1 MSKRWITAAVATAI
15 VGGVLGVVLSAD
27 LEQPKPTQAASNN
40 NQNGKSPTPN
50 ASLAAQAPG
59 PAARQ
64 HTSGASTL
72 QAKPPVATSRAAQ
85 ATLWDANSLQETES
99 NGITQHLTQVDPEQ
113 LNNLAVGQVVAL
125 ALPGRSSPTRASLG
139 ETRNTAGSAVWQGSL
154 IDGDEVESMTLIKGA
169 LETHITVATLDGSLS
184 IIIDNATGK
193 TVITDENQLVL
204 RADPNDH
211 LHYDHKEL
219 APLPPPAQG

>member
-27 LEQPKPTQAASNN
+27 LEQPKPIQAASNDS
-40 NQNGKSPTPN
+40 QSGKPPTPSQSTAAP
-50 ASLAAQAPG
+50 ASQAASQGA
-59 PAARQ
+59 
-64 HTSGASTL
+64 SGVSTL
-72 QAKPPVATSRAAQ
+72 QAKPPVATNSAAQ
-85 ATLWDANSLQETES
+85 TTLWDAQSLQETES
-99 NGITQHLTQVDPEQ
+99 NGITQHLTQVDPQQ
-113 LNNLAVGQVVAL
+113 LNNLAVGQVVSL
-125 ALPGRSSPTRASLG
+125 ALPGRSSPTRATLG

-154 IDGDEVESMTLIKGA
+154 MDGDEVESMTLVKGA

-193 TVITDENQLVL
+193 TVITDENQLVM

>member
-27 LEQPKPTQAASNN
+27 LEPKPSQAASNN
-40 NQNGKSPTPN
+40 NPDGKAPTPSAN
-50 ASLAAQAPG
+50 TLAPVS
-59 PAARQ
+59 PAASQ
-64 HTSGASTL
+64 GASGVSTL
-72 QAKPPVATSRAAQ
+72 QAKTPVATSSAAQ
-85 ATLWDANSLQETES
+85 ATLWDAQSLQETES
-99 NGITQHLTQVDPEQ
+99 NGITQHLTQVDPQQ
-113 LNNLAVGQVVAL
+113 LSNLAVGQVVSL
-125 ALPGRSSPTRASLG
+125 ALPGLSSPTRATLG

-154 IDGDEVESMTLIKGA
+154 IDGDEVESMTLVKGA

-193 TVITDENQLVL
+193 TVITDENQLVM

>member
-27 LEQPKPTQAASNN
+27 LEQPKPTQAASNDS
-40 NQNGKSPTPN
+40 QSGKPPAPSQSTAAP
-50 ASLAAQAPG
+50 ASQAASQGA
-59 PAARQ
+59 
-64 HTSGASTL
+64 SGVSTL
-72 QAKPPVATSRAAQ
+72 QAKPTVATNSAAQ
-85 ATLWDANSLQETES
+85 ATLWDAQSLQETES
-99 NGITQHLTQVDPEQ
+99 NGITQHLTQVDPQQ
-113 LNNLAVGQVVAL
+113 LNNLAVGQVVSL
-125 ALPGRSSPTRASLG
+125 ALPGRSSPTRATLG

-154 IDGDEVESMTLIKGA
+154 MDGDEVESMTLVKGA

-193 TVITDENQLVL
+193 TVITDENQLVM

>member
-15 VGGVLGVVLSAD
+15 VGGVLGGVLSAD
-27 LEQPKPTQAASNN
+27 LQQPTPSQTASTNTPNGKASMPGANTAASA
-40 NQNGKSPTPN
+40 GES
-50 ASLAAQAPG
+50 ASG
-59 PAARQ
+59 V
-64 HTSGASTL
+64 STL
-72 QAKPPVATSRAAQ
+72 QAKPPAASPRAAQ
-85 ATLWDANSLQETES
+85 ATLWEADSLQETES

-113 LNNLAVGQVVAL
+113 LSSLALGQVVSL
-125 ALPGRSSPTRASLG
+125 ALPGRSSPTRATLG
-139 ETRNTAGSAVWQGSL
+139 ETRNTAGSAVWQGNL
-154 IDGDEVESMTLIKGA
+154 IDGDEVESMTLIKGT

>member
-27 LEQPKPTQAASNN
+27 LEPKPSQAASNN
-40 NQNGKSPTPN
+40 NPDSKSPAPSQSTAAP
-50 ASLAAQAPG
+50 ASQAANQGA
-59 PAARQ
+59 
-64 HTSGASTL
+64 SGVSTL
-72 QAKPPVATSRAAQ
+72 QAKPPVATSSAAQ
-85 ATLWDANSLQETES
+85 ATLWDAQSLQETES
-99 NGITQHLTQVDPEQ
+99 NGITQHLTQVDPQQ
-113 LNNLAVGQVVAL
+113 LSNLAVGQVVSL
-125 ALPGRSSPTRASLG
+125 ALPGRSSPTRATLG

-154 IDGDEVESMTLIKGA
+154 IDGDEVESMTLVKGT

>member
-27 LEQPKPTQAASNN
+27 LEPKPSQAASNN
-40 NQNGKSPTPN
+40 NPDSKSPAPSQSTAAP
-50 ASLAAQAPG
+50 ASQAANQGA
-59 PAARQ
+59 
-64 HTSGASTL
+64 SGVSTL
-72 QAKPPVATSRAAQ
+72 QAKPPVATSSAAQ
-85 ATLWDANSLQETES
+85 ATLWDAQSLQETES
-99 NGITQHLTQVDPEQ
+99 NGITQHLTQVDPQQ
-113 LNNLAVGQVVAL
+113 LSNLAVGQVVSL
-125 ALPGRSSPTRASLG
+125 ALPGRSSPTRATLG

-154 IDGDEVESMTLIKGA
+154 IDGDEVESMTLVKGA

>member
-40 NQNGKSPTPN
+40 SEGGKSPAPSQSTAAP
-50 ASLAAQAPG
+50 ASQAASQGA
-59 PAARQ
+59 
-64 HTSGASTL
+64 SGVSTL
-72 QAKPPVATSRAAQ
+72 QAKPPVTTSSAAQ
-85 ATLWDANSLQETES
+85 ATLWDADSLQETES
-99 NGITQHLTQVDPEQ
+99 NGITQHLTQVDPQQ
-113 LNNLAVGQVVAL
+113 LSNLAVGQVVSL
-125 ALPGRSSPTRASLG
+125 ALPGRSSPTRATLG

-154 IDGDEVESMTLIKGA
+154 IDGDEVESMTLVKGA

-193 TVITDENQLVL
+193 TVITDENQLVM
-204 RADPNDH
+204 RADPNDS

-219 APLPPPAQG
+219 APLPPPTQG

>member
-27 LEQPKPTQAASNN
+27 LEQPKPTQAASNDS
-40 NQNGKSPTPN
+40 QSGKPPAPSQSTA
-50 ASLAAQAPG
+50 ASASQAASQGA
-59 PAARQ
+59 
-64 HTSGASTL
+64 SGVSTL
-72 QAKPPVATSRAAQ
+72 QAKPPVATNSAAQ
-85 ATLWDANSLQETES
+85 TTLWDAQSLQETES
-99 NGITQHLTQVDPEQ
+99 NGITQHLTQVDPQQ
-113 LNNLAVGQVVAL
+113 LNNLAVGQVLSL
-125 ALPGRSSPTRASLG
+125 ALPGRSSPTRATLG

-154 IDGDEVESMTLIKGA
+154 MDGDEVESMTLVKGA

-193 TVITDENQLVL
+193 TVITDENQLVM

-211 LHYDHKEL
+211 MHYDHKEL

>member
-27 LEQPKPTQAASNN
+27 LEPKPSQAASNN
-40 NQNGKSPTPN
+40 NPDSKSPAPS
-50 ASLAAQAPG
+50 ASTAAPAS
-59 PAARQ
+59 PAASQ
-64 HTSGASTL
+64 GASGVSTL
-72 QAKPPVATSRAAQ
+72 QAKPPAATTSAAQ
-85 ATLWDANSLQETES
+85 ATLWDADSLQETES

-113 LNNLAVGQVVAL
+113 LSNLAVGQVVSL
-125 ALPGRSSPTRASLG
+125 ALPGRSSPTRAALG

-154 IDGDEVESMTLIKGA
+154 IDGDEVESMTLVKGT

>member
-40 NQNGKSPTPN
+40 APDS
-50 ASLAAQAPG
+50 QAPA
-59 PAARQ
+59 PSQSTAASANQ
-64 HTSGASTL
+64 AASQGASGVSTL
-72 QAKPPVATSRAAQ
+72 QAKPPVAASSAAQ
-85 ATLWDANSLQETES
+85 ATLWDAQSLQETES
-99 NGITQHLTQVDPEQ
+99 NGITQHLTQVDPQQ
-113 LNNLAVGQVVAL
+113 LSNLAVGQVVSL
-125 ALPGRSSPTRASLG
+125 ALPGRSSPTRATLG

-154 IDGDEVESMTLIKGA
+154 IDGDEVESMTLVKGA

-193 TVITDENQLVL
+193 TVITDENQLVM

-219 APLPPPAQG
+219 APLPPPTQG

>member
-27 LEQPKPTQAASNN
+27 LEQPKPIQAASNDS
-40 NQNGKSPTPN
+40 QSGKPPAPSQSTAAPTSQA
-50 ASLAAQAPG
+50 ASQGA
-59 PAARQ
+59 
-64 HTSGASTL
+64 SGVSTL
-72 QAKPPVATSRAAQ
+72 QAKPTVATNSAAQ
-85 ATLWDANSLQETES
+85 ATLWDAQSLQETES
-99 NGITQHLTQVDPEQ
+99 NGITQHLTQVDPQQ
-113 LNNLAVGQVVAL
+113 LNNLAVGQVVSL
-125 ALPGRSSPTRASLG
+125 ALPGRSSPTRATLG

-154 IDGDEVESMTLIKGA
+154 MDGDEVESMTLVKGA

-193 TVITDENQLVL
+193 TVITDENQLVM

>member
-27 LEQPKPTQAASNN
+27 LEPKPSQAASNN
-40 NQNGKSPTPN
+40 HPDGKSSAPS
-50 ASLAAQAPG
+50 ASTAAPAS
-59 PAARQ
+59 PAASQ
-64 HTSGASTL
+64 GASGVSTL
-72 QAKPPVATSRAAQ
+72 QAKPPVASTNVAQ
-85 ATLWDANSLQETES
+85 ATLWNADSLQETES

-113 LNNLAVGQVVAL
+113 LNNLALGQVVSL

>member
-1 MSKRWITAAVATAI
+1 MSKRWITAAVATVIA
-15 VGGVLGVVLSAD
+15 GGVLGVVLSSV
-27 LEQPKPTQAASNN
+27 LEQPQPSQDASSDSLDAKSPAATAGAAAQPISPAAS
-40 NQNGKSPTPN
+40 QS
-50 ASLAAQAPG
+50 
-59 PAARQ
+59 
-64 HTSGASTL
+64 TSGVSTL
-72 QAKPPVATSRAAQ
+72 HAQPPEASASAEQ
-85 ATLWDANSLQETES
+85 ATLWDAQSLQETES
-99 NGITQHLTQVDPEQ
+99 NGITQHLTQVDPAQ
-113 LNNLAVGQVVAL
+113 LNNLALGQVVSL
-125 ALPGRSSPTRASLG
+125 ALPGRSSPTRATLG

-154 IDGDEVESMTLIKGA
+154 IDGDEMESMTLIKGA

>member
-40 NQNGKSPTPN
+40 NPDSKSPAPSQSTAAP
-50 ASLAAQAPG
+50 ASQAA
-59 PAARQ
+59 
-64 HTSGASTL
+64 SGVSTL
-72 QAKPPVATSRAAQ
+72 QAKPPVATSSAAQ
-85 ATLWDANSLQETES
+85 ATLWDAQSLQETES
-99 NGITQHLTQVDPEQ
+99 NGITQHLTQVDPQQ
-113 LNNLAVGQVVAL
+113 LSNLAVGQVVSL
-125 ALPGRSSPTRASLG
+125 ALPGRSSPTRATLSA
-139 ETRNTAGSAVWQGSL
+139 TRNTAGSAVWQGSL
-154 IDGDEVESMTLIKGA
+154 IDGDEVESMTLVKGA

-211 LHYDHKEL
+211 LHFDHKEL